1 MNYDPNVDPE
11 AVVLS
16 KVYALLIQA
25 ARQKKATTQQSDGRV
40 QTGNPAPI
48 NCEGPYTA
56 ASSSAE

>member
-1 MNYDPNVDPE
+1 MNYEPDLDPE

-25 ARQKKATTQQSDGRV
+25 ARQKKAKAQQSDGRV
-40 QTGNPAPI
+40 QTSRQVPV

-56 ASSSAE
+56 ASSPAE